1 MISER
6 IDKAK
11 DYTAAGEQEL
21 IKALEQQK
29 SARKVG
35 LACLLQLS
43 AFVCR
48 LLRWVSFCVVSVLG
62 ISVGCRHVSAVL
74 CCTTVLM
81 VAAC

>member
-1 MISER
+1 MDVISER

-35 LACLLQLS
+35 LACLLRLS
-43 AFVCR
+43 TFVSVATR
-48 LLRWVSFCVVSVLG
+48 GGRFALSLYWVSALG
-62 ISVGCRHVSAVL
+62 VG
-74 CCTTVLM
+74 M
-81 VAAC
+81 